1 MIAVV
6 ALALCVVVTSV
17 RGLQQWPRICRARLA
32 QPVMVHRMSPLF
44 SVVAGQE
51 QGQTQGQAQGQGQ
64 GQVSTVEEEID
75 EVVGIYTAAEA
86 SPEGIGAVNP
96 TLLLDTAHFLVKG
109 RLYEKVM
116 KRRIEGSETPE
127 QAARLESVD
136 RFLHGFVQAERK
148 SRSRL
153 KVNYIMAGAASG
165 RLDDSIE
172 LLHEADE
179 IDEDLLLYLSS
190 LLGKQLL
197 RSGGPT
203 AESDR
208 DLPAGGSGQQSIE
221 VLRLVYKRL
230 EAQLKT
236 RGNKELAL
244 LARVVAEDH
253 PERREALL
261 RARLSKVEDMED
273 FAFFLQDG
281 IQHMTKAAS
290 AGGGE
295 GQGQGQGENQGQGQT
310 VGQLERI
317 KDVLLSVQ
325 QLMGR
330 NQDEVFATDRS
341 GDAPGADQSADKA
354 DESGEEEDRDEE
366 QQQE

>member
-1 MIAVV
+1 MFVSVV
-6 ALALCVVVTSV
+6 LVLCILGCVG
-17 RGLQQWPRICRARLA
+17 GLQQWARSWICRGRLVA
-32 QPVMVHRMSPLF
+32 LPMLHPRLSPLL
-44 SVVAGQE
+44 SVVAGREQE
-51 QGQTQGQAQGQGQ
+51 QGQGQ
-64 GQVSTVEEEID
+64 GQRDQQHPGHVPTVEEEID

-96 TLLLDTAHFLVKG
+96 TLLLDRAHLLVKG
-109 RLYEKVM
+109 RLYEKIM

-179 IDEDLLLYLSS
+179 IDEDLLGYLSS

-208 DLPAGGSGQQSIE
+208 DLPAGGSGQQSVE

-236 RGNKELAL
+236 QGNKELSL
-244 LARVVAEDH
+244 LARIVAEDQ

-290 AGGGE
+290 AGGGAGE
-295 GQGQGQGENQGQGQT
+295 GQDQGQS

-325 QLMGR
+325 QLMRR
-330 NQDEVFATDRS
+330 NQDEVFATNRS
-341 GDAPGADQSADKA
+341 GDSP
-354 DESGEEEDRDEE
+354 DESGDPNEE
-366 QQQE
+366 